1 MAQDIPNPRAE
12 SRPSRQ
18 RCAFLAR
25 RVLYCPQEVF
35 RTHPMV
41 HEGGEDGFVGE
52 CGV

>member
-1 MAQDIPNPRAE
+1 MAQDVPNTRAV
-12 SRPSRQ
+12 SRPPRQ
-18 RCAFLAR
+18 RCTFLAR
-25 RVLYCPQEVF
+25 WILHCSREVF